1 MYRKKETSLK
11 TKEIIKM
18 ANNIYNLTKMEIHY
32 IIECELERGRELTA
46 EEFENILLRLR
57 KKG

>member
-1 MYRKKETSLK
+1 
-11 TKEIIKM
+11 M

-32 IIECELERGRELTA
+32 IIECELERGRELTV

>member
-1 MYRKKETSLK
+1 
-11 TKEIIKM
+11 M